1 MVFKEVLIM
10 RLSDRKVPLYIV
22 ASILF
27 GLKTYIV
34 YRFVFDIELSNL
46 MQELILFINAF
57 VTAFLF
63 FALSVCLSK
72 NSRQLKFMRYFM
84 LIGSLIIYFNL
95 IFYRSFTDFLTI
107 PQLFQ
112 TSNVAD
118 LGSSILSLIKVYDVF
133 IFADVA
139 IIWQLSKKSTRF
151 TAVQY
156 PRSGKVFALAISLV
170 LLAGNF
176 LLAEM
181 ERPQL
186 FTRAF
191 DREYLVKN
199 IGLFSYHIYDIFGH
213 SKVKTQKVFADGNE
227 LPEIE
232 KHIED
237 TIRSSEKSSLFGV
250 AEDKNIIFISAESVQ
265 SFVIGSEVNGET
277 ITPFLNDLAEDEQTY
292 YFENFYHQTE
302 QGKTSDSE
310 FITENSLYPSSRG
323 AVFFTH
329 GQNEYHAMPEMLEE
343 KNYHSAVFHPNDGTF
358 WNRNQ
363 MYDTLKIDEFYDKEF
378 YDVNEENSIGWGL
391 KDKPFF
397 EQSIQYLK
405 NLPEPYYAKFITL
418 TNHFPF
424 DLEEEDRTIEPYDS
438 NSQIFNNYIPTVRY
452 MDEAI
457 ELFFDELKKSGLYED
472 SIIMIMGDHDGISA
486 EHDKAIMQF
495 LDLDE
500 LTAYDLMQWQ
510 RVPLFIHIPGHGEGK
525 IMSKISGQIDLK
537 PTMLHMAGIDTEHDI
552 YFGND
557 LFHNDRKEFIAFRNG
572 DFVSEKYVY
581 TNDTCYDRL
590 SGNVLDEENMTIANE
605 SLCKEL
611 SEQVEKELFLSDE
624 IIHGDLFRYV
634 QFYK

>member
-1 MVFKEVLIM
+1 M
-10 RLSDRKVPLYIV
+10 RFNRKNIPPFIIV
-22 ASILF
+22 SLLF

-34 YRFVFDIELSNL
+34 YRIGFDMNIDNL
-46 MQELILFINAF
+46 LQEIILFINSF
-57 VTAFLF
+57 VTSFVIFLF
-63 FALSVCLSK
+63 SILFKEQNKRINYLIYVS
-72 NSRQLKFMRYFM
+72 
-84 LIGSLIIYFNL
+84 LIGTLLIYFNL
-95 IFYRSFTDFLTI
+95 VFYRSFTDFLTF

-112 TSNVAD
+112 VSNMGD
-118 LGSSILSLIKVYDVF
+118 LGTGILSLIHIFDIFIFVDVIIVWFLCNRSFLTQKFHFPKRRKVF
-133 IFADVA
+133 IFTVA
-139 IIWQLSKKSTRF
+139 LFLLSF
-151 TAVQY
+151 
-156 PRSGKVFALAISLV
+156 
-170 LLAGNF
+170 NF
-176 LLAEM
+176 LLAEI

-186 FTRAF
+186 LKRGF

-199 IGLFSYHIYDIFGH
+199 IGLFNYHIYDLVLQ
-213 SKVKTQKVFADGNE
+213 SKLKTKKVLADGNE
-227 LPEIE
+227 LNEIISY
-232 KHIED
+232 IEED
-237 TIRSSEKSSLFGV
+237 VRSKEKSELYNV
-250 AEDKNIIFISAESVQ
+250 AEDRNIIFISAESIQ
-265 SFVIGSEVNGET
+265 SFVIDREIDGEE
-277 ITPFLNDLAEDEQTY
+277 ITPFLNELTKDEDTY

-323 AVFFTH
+323 AIFFTH
-329 GQNEYHAMPEMLEE
+329 NDNTFHSLSKILKE

-472 SIIMIMGDHDGISA
+472 SIIMIMGDHDGISV

>member
-1 MVFKEVLIM
+1 M
-10 RLSDRKVPLYIV
+10 RFNRKNIPPFIIV
-22 ASILF
+22 SLLF

-34 YRFVFDIELSNL
+34 YRIGFDMNIDNL
-46 MQELILFINAF
+46 LQEIILFINSF
-57 VTAFLF
+57 VTSFVIFLF
-63 FALSVCLSK
+63 SILFNEQNK
-72 NSRQLKFMRYFM
+72 RINYLKYVS
-84 LIGSLIIYFNL
+84 LIGTLLIYFNL
-95 IFYRSFTDFLTI
+95 VFYRSFTDFLTF

-112 TSNVAD
+112 VSNMGD
-118 LGSSILSLIKVYDVF
+118 LGTSILSLIHIFDIFIFVDVIIVWFLCNRSFLTQKFHFPKRRKVF
-133 IFADVA
+133 IFTVA
-139 IIWQLSKKSTRF
+139 LFLLSF
-151 TAVQY
+151 
-156 PRSGKVFALAISLV
+156 
-170 LLAGNF
+170 NF
-176 LLAEM
+176 LLAEI

-186 FTRAF
+186 LKRGF

-199 IGLFSYHIYDIFGH
+199 IGLFNYHIYDLVLQ
-213 SKVKTQKVFADGNE
+213 SKLKTKKVLADGNE
-227 LPEIE
+227 LNEIISY
-232 KHIED
+232 IEED
-237 TIRSSEKSSLFGV
+237 VRSKEKSELYNV
-250 AEDKNIIFISAESVQ
+250 AEDRNIIFISAESIQ
-265 SFVIGSEVNGET
+265 SFVIDREIDGEE
-277 ITPFLNDLAEDEQTY
+277 ITPFLNELTKDEDTY

-323 AVFFTH
+323 AIFFTH
-329 GQNEYHAMPEMLEE
+329 SDNTFHSLSEILKE
-343 KNYHSAVFHPNDGTF
+343 KNCHSAVFHPNDGTF

-405 NLPEPYYAKFITL
+405 DLPEPYYAKFITL
-418 TNHFPF
+418 TNHSPF

>member
-1 MVFKEVLIM
+1 M
-10 RLSDRKVPLYIV
+10 RFNRKNIPPFIIV
-22 ASILF
+22 SLLF

-34 YRFVFDIELSNL
+34 YRIGFDMNIDNL
-46 MQELILFINAF
+46 LQEIILFINSF
-57 VTAFLF
+57 VTSFVIFLF
-63 FALSVCLSK
+63 SILFK
-72 NSRQLKFMRYFM
+72 EQNKRINYLKYVS
-84 LIGSLIIYFNL
+84 LIGTLLIYFNL
-95 IFYRSFTDFLTI
+95 VFYRSFTDFLTF

-112 TSNVAD
+112 VSNMGD
-118 LGSSILSLIKVYDVF
+118 LGTSILSLIHIFDIFIFVDVIIVWFLCNRSFLTQKFHFPKRRKVF
-133 IFADVA
+133 IFTVA
-139 IIWQLSKKSTRF
+139 LFLLSF
-151 TAVQY
+151 
-156 PRSGKVFALAISLV
+156 
-170 LLAGNF
+170 NF
-176 LLAEM
+176 LLAEI

-186 FTRAF
+186 LKRGF

-199 IGLFSYHIYDIFGH
+199 IGLFNYHIYDLVLQ
-213 SKVKTQKVFADGNE
+213 SKLKTKKVLADGNE
-227 LPEIE
+227 LNEIISY
-232 KHIED
+232 IEED
-237 TIRSSEKSSLFGV
+237 VRSKEKSELYNV
-250 AEDKNIIFISAESVQ
+250 AEDRNIIFISAESIQ
-265 SFVIGSEVNGET
+265 SFVIDREIDGEE
-277 ITPFLNDLAEDEQTY
+277 ITPFLNELTKDEDTY

-323 AVFFTH
+323 AIFFTH
-329 GQNEYHAMPEMLEE
+329 SDNTFHSLSEILKE